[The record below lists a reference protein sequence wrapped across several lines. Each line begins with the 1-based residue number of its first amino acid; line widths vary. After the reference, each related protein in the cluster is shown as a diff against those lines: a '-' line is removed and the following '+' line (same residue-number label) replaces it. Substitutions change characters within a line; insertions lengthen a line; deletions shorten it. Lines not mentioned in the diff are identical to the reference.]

1 MIFPHAVI
9 LHTMRD
15 PMDTLFSCYKH
26 KFDDAG
32 LEWALDFDR
41 KLIIKRMA
49 VVLLL
54 LFSVFFMA
62 LIYSAVRRIAQSLD
76 VFIYVCRVALLSYLY
91 ATIQHTTISFIFL
104 SYFCLFTP
112 SIG

>member
-41 KLIIKRMA
+41 K
-49 VVLLL
+49 
-54 LFSVFFMA
+54 
-62 LIYSAVRRIAQSLD
+62 
-76 VFIYVCRVALLSYLY
+76 
-91 ATIQHTTISFIFL
+91 
-104 SYFCLFTP
+104 
-112 SIG
+112 